1 MRNRSVTTSFKLSS
15 MTWLRRQRR
24 ESWVRAASVL
34 AVIGA
39 VALLF
44 GCSGSSKLPVPSVL
58 NVNSSTNPSSPVGL
72 PLEINGS
79 GFLSSPGQVVFT
91 QSSTGIK
98 ATVVPNAAGWSDTGI
113 AVNVPA
119 GDGTSSFTLPGT
131 IAITVVTK
139 GGTSNAVNVDLVQT
153 LTFDVNNVTW
163 STTSPLPSALTGARA
178 VAVPVNDTSA
188 YVVVAGGYDG
198 TGNTSNVFSNTIA
211 ADGTMGAN
219 WQSITTAP
227 LPQSRAHHG
236 MAEADPGNSLVP
248 VGKRFIY
255 VVGGQENSTDTPGGT
270 NTVLMASVD
279 PTTGGVGTWTQ
290 LPTNLPESLVGP
302 AVAIF
307 NGHIYV
313 VGGLRPDGTPSP
325 NVYSAQVNSDGTLGA
340 WTTSPNPYPVGISFA
355 TAFGFAGKLYVL
367 DGDTNS
373 SIDPN
378 QQSSSGVKDVRF
390 ASAHNGVVGNWTA
403 TSQTIKSRDK
413 HITWTA
419 FGQVIDA
426 EGVYPGSPGSMEL
439 ERSVVQPDNT
449 LASFNGI
456 TSSANQINA
465 NVYNAAVLV
474 SPLQSPTATPR
485 FLLLGGQTF
494 AATPPGALSSTVYYN
509 NAP

>member
-1 MRNRSVTTSFKLSS
+1 MRSRSVTTCFKLSTKIWS
-15 MTWLRRQRR
+15 HRWRR
-24 ESWVRAASVL
+24 ESRVTAANVL

-39 VALLF
+39 MVFLL
-44 GCSGSSKLPVPSVL
+44 GCGSSSKLPVPSIL
-58 NVNSSTNPSSPVGL
+58 NVNSSTNPSSPAGL
-72 PLEINGS
+72 PIEINGS

-91 QSSTGIK
+91 QSSSGIK
-98 ATVVPNAAGWSDTGI
+98 ATVVPNASGWSDTG
-113 AVNVPA
+113 VVVTVPA
-119 GDGTSSFTLPGT
+119 GNGTSSFTLPGT
-131 IAITVVTK
+131 IDVTVVTK

-163 STTSPLPSALTGARA
+163 STTSPLPSALTGVRA

-188 YVVVAGGYDG
+188 YVVVTGGYDG
-198 TGNTSNVFSNTIA
+198 TSNTTTVLSNTIA
-211 ADGTMGAN
+211 ADGTLGAN
-219 WQSITTAP
+219 WQSITTTP
-227 LPQSRAHHG
+227 LPLSRAHHG

-248 VGKRFIY
+248 GDKRFIY
-255 VVGGQENSTDTPGGT
+255 VIGGQENSADTPGGT
-270 NTVLMASVD
+270 NTVFMASVD
-279 PTTGGVGTWTQ
+279 PTTGGIGTWTQ
-290 LPTNLPESLVGP
+290 LPKNLPESLVGP

-307 NGHIYV
+307 NGYIYV

-325 NVYSAQVNSDGTLGA
+325 NAYSAQVNSDGTLGT
-340 WTTSPNPYPVGISFA
+340 WTTSTDPYPVGISFA

-367 DGDTNS
+367 DGDINS

-378 QQSSSGVKDVRF
+378 QQGNSGVKDVRF
-390 ASAHNGVVGNWTA
+390 ATARNGVVGNWTA

-426 EGVYPGSPGSMEL
+426 EGVYPGSPGSLEL
-439 ERSVVQPDNT
+439 ERSVVHSDNT
-449 LASFNGI
+449 LGSFNGI
-456 TSSANQINA
+456 TSSVNQIGA

-494 AATPPGALSSTVYYN
+494 SATPPGMLSSTVYYN

>member
-1 MRNRSVTTSFKLSS
+1 MRNRSVTTSFKLSTV
-15 MTWLRRQRR
+15 TWSQQSRR
-24 ESWVRAASVL
+24 ESLVTAASVL

-39 VALLF
+39 MAFLLSC
-44 GCSGSSKLPVPSVL
+44 GSSSKLPVPSVL
-58 NVNSSTNPSSPVGL
+58 NVNNSTNPSSPVRL
-72 PLEINGS
+72 PIEINGS
-79 GFLSSPGQVVFT
+79 GFLGSPGQVVFT

-98 ATVVPNAAGWSDTGI
+98 ATVGPNASGWSDTGI
-113 AVNVPA
+113 VVAVPA
-119 GDGTSSFTLPGT
+119 GNGTSSFTLPGT
-131 IAITVVTK
+131 IAVTVVTK

-163 STTSPLPSALTGARA
+163 STTSPLPSALTGVRA

-188 YVVVAGGYDG
+188 YVVVTGGYDG
-198 TGNTSNVFSNTIA
+198 TGNTTTVLSNTIA
-211 ADGTMGAN
+211 ADGTLGAN
-219 WQSITTAP
+219 WQSITTTP
-227 LPQSRAHHG
+227 LPLSRAHHG

-248 VGKRFIY
+248 VDKRFIY
-255 VVGGQENSTDTPGGT
+255 VIGGQENSTDTPGGT
-270 NTVLMASVD
+270 STVFMASVD
-279 PTTGGVGTWTQ
+279 STTGGLGTWTQ
-290 LPTNLPESLVGP
+290 LPKNLPESLVGP

-307 NGHIYV
+307 NGYIYV

-340 WTTSPNPYPVGISFA
+340 WTTSTNPYPVGISFA

-367 DGDTNS
+367 DGDINS
-373 SIDPN
+373 SMDPN
-378 QQSSSGVKDVRF
+378 QQSNSGVKDVRF
-390 ASAHNGVVGNWTA
+390 ATARNGLVGNWTA

-426 EGVYPGSPGSMEL
+426 EGVYQGSPGSMEL
-439 ERSVVQPDNT
+439 ERSVVQSDNT
-449 LASFNGI
+449 LGSFNGI
-456 TSSANQINA
+456 TSSVNQIGA

-485 FLLLGGQTF
+485 FLLLGGQQF
-494 AATPPGALSSTVYYN
+494 AVTPPGALSSTVYYN

>member
-1 MRNRSVTTSFKLSS
+1 
-15 MTWLRRQRR
+15 MTWRP
-24 ESWVRAASVL
+24 ESWVTAASAL

-39 VALLF
+39 VAFLLS
-44 GCSGSSKLPVPSVL
+44 CSGGSSKLPVPSIL

-72 PLEINGS
+72 PIEINGS

-98 ATVVPNAAGWSDTGI
+98 ATVVPNASGWSDTGL
-113 AVNVPA
+113 VVTVPA
-119 GDGTSSFTLPGT
+119 GNGSSSFTLPGT
-131 IAITVVTK
+131 IEVTVETK
-139 GGTSNAVNVDLVQT
+139 GGTSNVVSVDLVQT

-163 STTSPLPSALTGARA
+163 STTSPLPSPLTGVRA

-188 YVVVAGGYDG
+188 YVVVTGGYDG
-198 TGNTSNVFSNTIA
+198 ASNTTTVFSNAIA
-211 ADGTMGAN
+211 VDGTLGAN
-219 WQSITTAP
+219 WQSITTTP
-227 LPQSRAHHG
+227 LPLPRAHHG
-236 MAEADPGNSLVP
+236 MAEADPGNSLIP
-248 VGKRFIY
+248 VDKRFIY
-255 VVGGQENSTDTPGGT
+255 VIGGQENSAETPGGT
-270 NTVLMASVD
+270 NTIFMASVD
-279 PTTGGVGTWTQ
+279 PRTGGVGTWTQ
-290 LPTNLPESLVGP
+290 LSTNLPESLVGP

-307 NGHIYV
+307 NGYIYV

-340 WTTSPNPYPVGISFA
+340 WATSANPYPVGISFA

-367 DGDTNS
+367 DGGVTS
-373 SIDPN
+373 STDPN
-378 QQSSSGVKDVRF
+378 QQGSSGVKDVRF
-390 ASAHNGVVGNWTA
+390 ASARHGMVGNWTA

-426 EGVYPGSPGSMEL
+426 EGVYSGSPGSLEL
-439 ERSVVQPDNT
+439 ERSLVQPDNT

-456 TSSANQINA
+456 TSSVNQIGA

-494 AATPPGALSSTVYYN
+494 SATPPGALSSTVYYN

>member
-1 MRNRSVTTSFKLSS
+1 MRSCSVNTCFKLSP
-15 MTWLRRQRR
+15 MTWLQRWHR
-24 ESWVRAASVL
+24 ELRVTAASVL

-39 VALLF
+39 VAFLL
-44 GCSGSSKLPVPSVL
+44 GCSGSSKVPVPSIL

-72 PLEINGS
+72 PIEINGS

-98 ATVVPNAAGWSDTGI
+98 ATVAPNASGWSDTG
-113 AVNVPA
+113 VVVTVPA
-119 GDGTSSFTLPGT
+119 GNGTSSFTLPGT
-131 IAITVVTK
+131 IAVTVVTK

-163 STTSPLPSALTGARA
+163 STTSPLPSPLTGVRA
-178 VAVPVNDTSA
+178 AAVPVNDTSA
-188 YVVVAGGYDG
+188 YVVVTGGYDG
-198 TGNTSNVFSNTIA
+198 TSNTTTVFSTTIA
-211 ADGTMGAN
+211 VDGTLGTN
-219 WQSITTAP
+219 WQSITTTP
-227 LPQSRAHHG
+227 LPLPRAHHG

-248 VGKRFIY
+248 VDKHFIY
-255 VVGGQENSTDTPGGT
+255 VIGGQENSTDTPGGT
-270 NTVLMASVD
+270 NTVFLASAD

-302 AVAIF
+302 AAAIF

-325 NVYSAQVNSDGTLGA
+325 NVYSAQVKSDGTLGA
-340 WTTSPNPYPVGISFA
+340 WTTSTNPYPVGISFA

-367 DGDTNS
+367 DGDSNS
-373 SIDPN
+373 STDPN
-378 QQSSSGVKDVRF
+378 QQSSSGAKDVRF
-390 ASAHNGVVGNWTA
+390 ASARNGVVGNWTA

-426 EGVYPGSPGSMEL
+426 EGVYSGSPGSLEL

-456 TSSANQINA
+456 TSSANQIGA

-494 AATPPGALSSTVYYN
+494 SATPPGALNSTVYYN

>member
-1 MRNRSVTTSFKLSS
+1 MRISPVSTCFKLSA
-15 MTWLRRQRR
+15 MTWSQRLQR
-24 ESWVRAASVL
+24 ESWVTAASVL

-39 VALLF
+39 VAFLL
-44 GCSGSSKLPVPSVL
+44 GCSGSSKLPVPSIL
-58 NVNSSTNPSSPVGL
+58 NVDTSTNPSSPVGL
-72 PLEINGS
+72 PIEINGS

-91 QSSTGIK
+91 QSSSGIT
-98 ATVVPNAAGWSDTGI
+98 ATVAPNASGWSDTG
-113 AVNVPA
+113 VVVTVPA
-119 GDGTSSFTLPGT
+119 GNGTSSFTLPGT
-131 IAITVVTK
+131 IAVTVVTK

-163 STTSPLPSALTGARA
+163 STTSPLPSALTGVRA
-178 VAVPVNDTSA
+178 VAVPVNDTNG
-188 YVVVAGGYDG
+188 YVVVTGGYDG
-198 TGNTSNVFSNTIA
+198 ASNTTTVFSTTIA
-211 ADGTMGAN
+211 VDGTLGAN
-219 WQSITTAP
+219 WQSITTTP

-248 VGKRFIY
+248 VDKRFIY
-255 VVGGQENSTDTPGGT
+255 VIGGQENSTDTPGGT
-270 NTVLMASVD
+270 NTIFMASVD

-290 LPTNLPESLVGP
+290 LSTNLPESLVGP

-307 NGHIYV
+307 NGYIYV
-313 VGGLRPDGTPSP
+313 VGGLRSDGTPSP

-340 WTTSPNPYPVGISFA
+340 WATSTNPHPVGISFA

-367 DGDTNS
+367 DGDINS
-373 SIDPN
+373 STDPN
-378 QQSSSGVKDVRF
+378 QQGSTGVKDVRF
-390 ASAHNGVVGNWTA
+390 TSARNGVVGNWTA

-426 EGVYPGSPGSMEL
+426 EGVYPGSPGSLEL
-439 ERSVVQPDNT
+439 ERSVVQSDNT
-449 LASFNGI
+449 LGSFNGI
-456 TSSANQINA
+456 TSSANQIGA

-494 AATPPGALSSTVYYN
+494 SATPPGALSSTVYYN